1 MQKENNNNT
10 SKQSDYME
18 RNFEKIFVSLFFVE
32 YELLLVFCDRNFNM
46 HSDQEKY
53 LIWISLSNLRST
65 RVTNLLKILQ
75 WVKILSLHFY

>member
-75 WVKILSLHFY
+75 

>member
-53 LIWISLSNLRST
+53 LIWISLSNLRRT
-65 RVTNLLKILQ
+65 RVTNLLKNIT
-75 WVKILSLHFY
+75 VS